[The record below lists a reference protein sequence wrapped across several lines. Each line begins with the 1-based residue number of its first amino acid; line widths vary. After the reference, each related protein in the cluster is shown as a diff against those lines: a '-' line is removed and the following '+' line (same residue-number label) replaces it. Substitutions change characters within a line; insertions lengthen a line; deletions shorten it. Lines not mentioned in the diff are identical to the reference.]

1 MGLPIWTLSLEY
13 RMDSSRAAWSMPT
26 AWAAIPIRPW
36 SNPVM
41 AIEKPAPSCFSRF
54 STGTRHFLKTTS
66 DVWDERS
73 PILSKCL
80 PGSSPGVPFGT
91 MKALMP
97 FRPADLSVQ
106 QNRMYVSARGPLE
119 TKVFVPSIT

>member
-1 MGLPIWTLSLEY
+1 
-13 RMDSSRAAWSMPT
+13 MDSSRAAWSIPT

-41 AIEKPAPSCFSRF
+41 AMEKPAPSCFSRF
-54 STGTRHFLKTTS
+54 SPGTLHFLKTTS

-73 PILSKCL
+73 PILSKCF
-80 PGSSPGVPFGT
+80 PGSSPGDPFGT
-91 MKALMP
+91 MNALIP
-97 FRPADLSVQ
+97 FRPADRSVQ
-106 QNRMYVSARGPLE
+106 QNRMYVSARGPLD

>member
-1 MGLPIWTLSLEY
+1 MGFPNCTLSFAY

-26 AWAAIPIRPW
+26 AWAAIPMRPW

-41 AIEKPAPSCFSRF
+41 AMGSPAPSFPSRF
-54 STGTRHFLKTTS
+54 SAGTRHCLNTTS
-66 DVWDERS
+66 EVWDERI

-80 PGSSPGVPFGT
+80 PGTSPGVPFGT

-97 FRPADLSVQ
+97 LRPADRSVQ